1 MTSTTTSKPKL
12 TWDRHN
18 GQFVAKG
25 RFAGADRDQQIA
37 AIIGTFCCVWSKAKG
52 MQQVKLA
59 AVAEDFGEGDV
70 TLFSV
75 EK

>member
-1 MTSTTTSKPKL
+1 
-12 TWDRHN
+12 
-18 GQFVAKG
+18 
-25 RFAGADRDQQIA
+25 
-37 AIIGTFCCVWSKAKG
+37 VWSKAKG